1 MHRVNWDVRYD
12 APPAFSHS
20 FEINANPG
28 LTPATPEGPLA
39 LPGIYIVRLTAGG
52 TTMTQAVT
60 VRNDPRSTATPAAL
74 AAQHALQMQITT
86 AMRAAWDAQRQVT
99 ELRGALPNA
108 ASGNAGAD
116 VVAAIAALRAAI
128 DSAVGGEAARV
139 SFRGVNGMMASL
151 LTAQDNADFA
161 PTPSMRAAFS
171 ATCRELSTVHAA
183 WQRVLQRDVPRA
195 NAVLARHNASPLP
208 VRRAE
213 APPRC

>member
-1 MHRVNWDVRYD
+1 MADLLALSSRVIDSGVVDEPVNRITNELSELADGLAIVES
-12 APPAFSHS
+12 FSHS
-20 FEINANPG
+20 IVLDAGEG
-28 LTPATPEGPLA
+28 LVAFDA
-39 LPGIYIVRLTAGG
+39 
-52 TTMTQAVT
+52 
-60 VRNDPRSTATPAAL
+60 S
-74 AAQHALQMQITT
+74 HART
-86 AMRAAWDAQRQVT
+86 
-99 ELRGALPNA
+99 
-108 ASGNAGAD
+108 GAD